1 MKAIILDIE
10 GTTTD
15 INFVHK
21 TLFPYARAR
30 MAEFVREN
38 QDDPSIAP
46 VIESIKQ
53 EHLQQDASLDDVI
66 EQLHTWIDEDKKVSE
81 LKALQGYIWV
91 DGYVKEEYKGHLYPE
106 VVEMLSAW
114 KSQGLK
120 LYIYSSGSVKA
131 QKLLFSHS
139 TEGDITHFFEGY
151 FDTGVGGKKEAQS
164 YQNIL
169 NEIELDASEVLF
181 LSDNEA
187 ELDAARACGVH
198 TVHINRD
205 GLYTESKHTIA
216 AHFHEVHIG

>member
-91 DGYVKEEYKGHLYPE
+91 DGYVKEEYKGKRRANG
-106 VVEMLSAW
+106 EM
-114 KSQGLK
+114 
-120 LYIYSSGSVKA
+120 YEDIYDMYDYDRPYY
-131 QKLLFSHS
+131 
-139 TEGDITHFFEGY
+139 EE
-151 FDTGVGGKKEAQS
+151 
-164 YQNIL
+164 
-169 NEIELDASEVLF
+169 
-181 LSDNEA
+181 
-187 ELDAARACGVH
+187 
-198 TVHINRD
+198 
-205 GLYTESKHTIA
+205 
-216 AHFHEVHIG
+216 